1 VRWCPADAGWHAGVE
16 TAINSASTTFL
27 AITSAST
34 AVVPRTVTALARYI
48 DRRCAWVQTLAVAPE
63 QRRPLEH
70 LDQLL
75 VGPSVDARR
84 AAAWTGAGSL
94 VVVAAIR
101 SVGLEQ
107 GTLGATIALQSR
119 GWHGRGVR
127 GTLALTQGDP
137 SVAAAAEQS
146 VDTVARRLRV
156 LGTRRSPLWARRVPL
171 DQRLVHLRAL
181 VDDLAGSAYAV
192 AVAVTVGALLTG
204 IVPVPVNATV
214 LLALAVTAALA
225 AAARWMLSAG
235 LLRRPRRVDRR
246 AGSCHRHRWSQTGRR
261 GRVRQRGRP
270 RPASRDAHPP
280 GRDGG
285 RGGPRGGTGGACR
298 AVDRG

>member
-1 VRWCPADAGWHAGVE
+1 LVAVSRPVRGDRRPRLSEAQAAKVVAATEVAVIAVGESAPTIRTALVAAIDAVPAGRVLLVSADPRHEELAGRLGVRWCPADAGWHAGVE

-137 SVAAAAEQS
+137 SVAASGCWALAGRRCGLAGYRSTS
-146 VDTVARRLRV
+146 VLSTSAPSSTISPVRPTRLRW
-156 LGTRRSPLWARRVPL
+156 P
-171 DQRLVHLRAL
+171 
-181 VDDLAGSAYAV
+181 
-192 AVAVTVGALLTG
+192 
-204 IVPVPVNATV
+204 
-214 LLALAVTAALA
+214 
-225 AAARWMLSAG
+225 
-235 LLRRPRRVDRR
+235 
-246 AGSCHRHRWSQTGRR
+246 
-261 GRVRQRGRP
+261 
-270 RPASRDAHPP
+270 
-280 GRDGG
+280 
-285 RGGPRGGTGGACR
+285 
-298 AVDRG
+298 